1 MKAESL
7 QPSSLAFWS
16 ENENVW
22 LCFWLLLNAF
32 TFPLLQAPTGTW
44 PQCCFKG
51 LLPDLIDPQLL

>member
-7 QPSSLAFWS
+7 QPSSQAFWS
-16 ENENVW
+16 ENKNVW
-22 LCFWLLLNAF
+22 LCFGLFNAF
-32 TFPLLQAPTGTW
+32 TFPLLQAPTVTW